1 MLQQHLATIQKK
13 HIDRYGKQF
22 SQIDRTQLEQFTQAM
37 CKQILHTPLALLKE
51 LSADAAPSER
61 LAAVDLV
68 RRLFD
73 LDAIDDEQLG

>member
-1 MLQQHLATIQKK
+1 
-13 HIDRYGKQF
+13 
-22 SQIDRTQLEQFTQAM
+22 M
-37 CKQILHTPLALLKE
+37 CKQILHMPLALLKE

-73 LDAIDDEQLG
+73 LDAIDDEQPS